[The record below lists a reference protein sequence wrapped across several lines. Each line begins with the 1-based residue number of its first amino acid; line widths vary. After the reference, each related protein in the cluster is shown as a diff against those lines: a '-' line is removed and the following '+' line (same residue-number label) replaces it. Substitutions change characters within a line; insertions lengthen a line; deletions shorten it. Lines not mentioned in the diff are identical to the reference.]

1 MNDTENN
8 GQSCDT
14 DCCAM
19 REYKME
25 DYASEM
31 PRWCKGCGD
40 HGVLAALQ
48 RTMRNH
54 FVKPE
59 NVVAVSG
66 IGCSSRLPHYLRT
79 YGFHGIHGRALPIAT
94 GVRLSRPDLKVIV
107 TMGDGDC
114 FSIGGNH
121 WLHAL
126 RYNLNAVVLVL
137 DNGVYALTKMQV
149 SPTTPQDI
157 KTRTT
162 PRGGYLPPL
171 NPLSVVAGI
180 NGVSFL
186 AQTATWLPDHLDA
199 TIEKAWA
206 HPGLAFVRILQRC
219 PVFMPDAFGEGGL
232 HFQMAFL
239 EDEWG
244 IPIAPYLLKRGEAV
258 PHDPRD
264 LVAAQEI
271 AARLV
276 PAPMGLL
283 YQNTE
288 LPTYEEIRLSKRQK
302 PTTAAFRQRLESV
315 FDEYAVRKRKN
326 LPEPPAT
333 PEIGIPDWVASRP
346 KKTKREAPKRRLHG
360 WEVEEQLA
368 STRKET
374 QEETIKKLIAN
385 LLQMNP

>member
-1 MNDTENN
+1 MSCSENN
-8 GQSCDT
+8 EHSCDT
-14 DCCAM
+14 NYCAM
-19 REYKME
+19 RECKME

-40 HGVLAALQ
+40 HGVLAAIQ
-48 RTMRNH
+48 RTMRDH

-149 SPTTPQDI
+149 SPTTPEGV

-162 PRGGYLPPL
+162 PQGGYLPPF

-186 AQTATWLPDHLDA
+186 AQTATWLPEHLDA
-199 TIEKAWA
+199 TIEKAWE
-206 HPGLAFVRILQRC
+206 HPGLAFVRVLQRC
-219 PVFMPDAFGEGGL
+219 PVFMPDAFGDGGL
-232 HFQMAFL
+232 HFPMAFL

-244 IPIAPYLLKRGEAV
+244 IPVSSFLRKRGEVQA
-258 PHDPRD
+258 HDPRD
-264 LVAAQEI
+264 LIAAQEI
-271 AARLV
+271 AAQLY

-283 YQNTE
+283 YQNTD
-288 LPTYEEIRLSKRQK
+288 LPTYEEIRFSRRQK
-302 PTTAAFRQRLESV
+302 PTTAAFRQRLEGV
-315 FDEYAVRKRKN
+315 LDQYAVGKPRN
-326 LPEPPAT
+326 LPEVPVE
-333 PEIGIPDWVASRP
+333 PESGVPDWMAHRP
-346 KKTKREAPKRRLHG
+346 RKPERAAPKRKLHSK
-360 WEVEEQLA
+360 EMDEQLA
-368 STRKET
+368 NIRKET
-374 QEETIKKLIAN
+374 QEETISKLVNN